1 MTKCLS
7 IKNIL
12 VLIFVFSFLLSSTA
26 LFAQKEKN
34 FNDFQTFQFAA
45 PRVAK
50 AYSQFNDQLKREF
63 TNRGLNYAA
72 SDIMIRVFKAHSELE
87 VWAKNR
93 DVDTFMLFKK
103 YNVCAQSGGLGP
115 KRIEGDR
122 QVPEGFYFI
131 SDFNPRSDFY
141 LSLLVSYPNYSD
153 LILGNKQTPGS
164 AIYIHGGCLTV
175 GCMPMTD
182 VVIQEIYT
190 LCLNS
195 RLNGQTNIP
204 VQIFPVRFNKESIGF
219 LSQEYGGDLERQKF
233 WMNLKSGYDYFER
246 NRKILPV
253 MYDQQGKYVF

>member
-1 MTKCLS
+1 MKRSS
-7 IKNIL
+7 IKNSFS
-12 VLIFVFSFLLSSTA
+12 LIFVFSLLLCSTV
-26 LFAQKEKN
+26 LFAQAELNTNN
-34 FNDFQTFQFAA
+34 FQSYQLTS

-50 AYSQFNDQLKREF
+50 AYAQYNEQLSREF
-63 TNRGLNYAA
+63 AARGLNYAS
-72 SDIMIRVFKAHSELE
+72 SDILIRVFKAHSEFE
-87 VWAKNR
+87 VWAKNKG
-93 DVDTFMLFKK
+93 VDTFTLFKR

-115 KRIEGDR
+115 KRVEGDR

-131 SDFNPRSDFY
+131 SDFNPKSDFY

-153 LILGNKQTPGS
+153 LILGNKTIPGG

-182 VVIQEIYT
+182 VGIQEIYT

-219 LSQEYGGDLERQKF
+219 LAQQYGDDLARQKF

-253 MYDQQGKYVF
+253 MYDPQGKYVF